1 MTAVKPATLGQ
12 FIQDYIREHSLTN
25 HTFADL
31 LNKVDPNPNS
41 KWSYG
46 TVSKYSHYG
55 LKETYA
61 NKPIGYPE
69 FGFLVVLANATNTD
83 ICTIVKLIA
92 PKQIKDVTPKARLL
106 SERIGSLPVELQELL
121 DAAITGMIARQNY
134 QGDDSQE
141 ISGL

>member
-1 MTAVKPATLGQ
+1 MTVVKPATLGQ
-12 FIQDYIREHSLTN
+12 FIQDYIREHGLTN

-31 LNKVDPNPNS
+31 LNKVDPSPTS
-41 KWSYG
+41 TWSYG

-55 LKETYA
+55 LKETYS

-69 FGFLVVLANATNTD
+69 LAFLIVLANATNTD
-83 ICTIVKLIA
+83 LCAIVKLIA
-92 PKQIKDVTPKARLL
+92 PKQVKDVTPKARLL
-106 SERIGSLPVELQELL
+106 AERISSLPEETQELI